1 MLLVCVQQCISIHIL
16 SKHTL
21 CIDTNILCENDV
33 NVLTHFVGV
42 RITMSSIHIYIL
54 FYTYIHTLCVCCQC
68 ADARCWCAYNNIH
81 SYAIYMHIYIYIY
94 IYIYKRWWC
103 CVTGWQRLIGSPKL
117 QIIFHKRA
125 TKYRSLLRKMSYK
138 DKGPYESS
146 PPCSAVQ
153 M

>member
-1 MLLVCVQQCISIHIL
+1 MYSRMLLVCVQQCISIHIL

-54 FYTYIHTLCVCCQC
+54 CVYAVSVLTHAVGVRTTIYIHMQYTCTYTYT
-68 ADARCWCAYNNIH
+68 
-81 SYAIYMHIYIYIY
+81 Y